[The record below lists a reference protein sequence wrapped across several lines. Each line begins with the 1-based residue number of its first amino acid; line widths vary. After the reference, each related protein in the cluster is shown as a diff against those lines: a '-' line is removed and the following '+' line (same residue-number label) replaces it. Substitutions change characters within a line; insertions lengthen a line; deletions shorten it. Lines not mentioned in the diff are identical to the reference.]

1 MGKDDVID
9 LGIKKGTS
17 RTISDKTASDML
29 RELVMGL
36 GYDVLSMTP
45 QDKAV
50 VAVRLSGAVGQVPA
64 WTWRYVHNVLGRKID
79 ASAKF
84 MEAILALGA
93 VLDGANP
100 LMIGMKRVSVF
111 AKNVNP
117 GTVVLAAGRKCAN
130 PACPIEFVPR
140 VPRQRFC
147 SAECRRASSPS
158 GKPHA

>member
-1 MGKDDVID
+1 MTRPDVVD
-9 LGIKKGTS
+9 LKTKKQAS
-17 RTISDKTASDML
+17 VPISDKTASDL
-29 RELVMGL
+29 LKELVSGL
-36 GYDVLSMTP
+36 GYDTLSMTP
-45 QDKAV
+45 ADKAV

-79 ASAKF
+79 ASARF

-130 PACPIEFVPR
+130 PACPIEFVPK

-158 GKPHA
+158 GKPRA